1 MLLAPCAQLPSNFFQ
16 KIWTVRTPQKPT
28 TRLNIPKHYISKEI
42 EVIVF
47 AKDEEM
53 LTEIPAR
60 KKVSFTVFP
69 VDPKDDRFNRDE
81 ASKK

>member
-1 MLLAPCAQLPSNFFQ
+1 M
-16 KIWTVRTPQKPT
+16 
-28 TRLNIPKHYISKEI
+28 NIPKHYIPKEI
-42 EVIVF
+42 EVTVF

-53 LTEIPAR
+53 LTKIPVR